1 MGAEQTELFEA
12 KEQELQQLMDELE
25 QVEVEMID
33 KVRIGQMLAKSA
45 GLLDNE
51 KEIDKPGVVSIEM
64 VMPKDDGDE

>member
-1 MGAEQTELFEA
+1 MTPTRHG
-12 KEQELQQLMDELE
+12 E

-64 VMPKDDGDE
+64 VMPKEDGDE